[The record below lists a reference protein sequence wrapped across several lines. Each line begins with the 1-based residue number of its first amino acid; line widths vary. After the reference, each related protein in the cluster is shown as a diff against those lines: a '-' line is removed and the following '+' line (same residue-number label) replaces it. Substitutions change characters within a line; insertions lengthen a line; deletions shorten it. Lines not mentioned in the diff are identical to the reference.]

1 MFFWA
6 GARGEHAR
14 KWGAP
19 FRGARRDGRRGAAG
33 CIWGD
38 GGGGGLAVLACL
50 QLPCRRGCRGRCAP
64 AVSFRLAWIR
74 WRRACGGSD
83 GGDEA
88 LASLPRPARAG
99 TSSVRDRSGLLAQR
113 SQQQEGVRWSS
124 EWYGVG
130 RLAGCVAGDG
140 KNVLHAGL
148 QTESIFYFFVEI

>member
-1 MFFWA
+1 METSLW
-6 GARGEHAR
+6 
-14 KWGAP
+14 WI
-19 FRGARRDGRRGAAG
+19 GRR
-33 CIWGD
+33 
-38 GGGGGLAVLACL
+38 
-50 QLPCRRGCRGRCAP
+50 RRGVGELAKTCA
-64 AVSFRLAWIR
+64 R
-74 WRRACGGSD
+74 WHS
-83 GGDEA
+83 
-88 LASLPRPARAG
+88 AG